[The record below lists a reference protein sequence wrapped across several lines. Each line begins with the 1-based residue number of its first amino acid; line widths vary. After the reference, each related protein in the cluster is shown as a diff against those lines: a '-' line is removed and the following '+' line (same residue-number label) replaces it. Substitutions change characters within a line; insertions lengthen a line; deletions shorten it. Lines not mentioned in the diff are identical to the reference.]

1 MRSVS
6 KDVDPLSALSHDMSK
21 ATTKRPSKQR
31 IQAENEQLAG
41 MAWGIAHPARV
52 QILQVLCSDECCGC
66 GQIVDCLPL
75 AQSTVSQHLKILCKS
90 GLVKAEQQGN
100 RTIYSVDRDQL
111 ERLKALVQSFDRFC
125 VC

>member
-1 MRSVS
+1 MTKAVS
-6 KDVDPLSALSHDMSK
+6 
-21 ATTKRPSKQR
+21 KRPSKALIHQD
-31 IQAENEQLAG
+31 NDQLAG
-41 MAWGIAHPARV
+41 MAWGIAHPVRV
-52 QILQVLCSDECCGC
+52 QILQILCTGDCCGC

-111 ERLKALVQSFDRFC
+111 ERLKTLVQTFDQVC